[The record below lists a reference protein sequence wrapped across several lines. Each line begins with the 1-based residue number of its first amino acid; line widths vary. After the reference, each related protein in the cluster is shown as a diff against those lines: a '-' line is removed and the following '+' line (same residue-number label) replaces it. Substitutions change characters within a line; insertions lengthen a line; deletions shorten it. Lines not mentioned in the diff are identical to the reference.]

1 MDDFM
6 RLAGLPS
13 SEVLATLK
21 DLAQDGF
28 VTKTKHGY
36 AIAEKG
42 LLALTALKQLPGD
55 KTFHFYLGIDQP
67 AGASARNIK
76 EFYSVVETVAAG
88 SLEFHSE
95 RGDFENWAKTSIEDE
110 VFAGDL
116 SGLRKESLKGEMLRK
131 QILLGLLARFGEDV
145 LLRDWIDNTT
155 LLASDQGNSSAS

>member
-42 LLALTALKQLPGD
+42 LLALAALKQLPDD
-55 KTFHFYLGIDQP
+55 KAFHFYIGIDQP
-67 AGASARNIK
+67 VDAFARNIK
-76 EFYSVVETVAAG
+76 EFYNVVETVAAG

-95 RGDFENWAKTSIEDE
+95 RGDFENWARTSVEDE
-110 VFAGDL
+110 LFASDL
-116 SGLRKESLKGEMLRK
+116 SGLRKEGLKGEVLRK
-131 QILLGLLARFGEDV
+131 QILLGLLARFGEGI
-145 LLRDWIDNTT
+145 LQRGLEK
-155 LLASDQGNSSAS
+155 